1 MNLSKH
7 IVVVTG
13 AAGQLG
19 SAYVQAILDA
29 GGKVLALDRIQKIQ
43 LNKVWINNQ
52 NVVYVESD
60 ITSKDSLQEALAVC
74 VNRFGAPTGLI
85 NNAAID
91 SPPDSSASENGPF
104 EEYPLESFKR
114 VMDVNVT
121 GTLLA
126 CQVFGSAM
134 AGAGCGSI
142 INVASIYGKVSP
154 DQSIYEYR
162 RERGETYYKP
172 VAYSVSKS
180 SLYNMTRYLA
190 VYWAK
195 KGVRVN
201 TLTLAGVFNQQ
212 DESFLKAY
220 MNRIP
225 MGRMATPDDYLGP
238 ALFLISDASRY
249 MTGSD
254 LVVDGG
260 WTAI

>member
-7 IVVVTG
+7 VVVVTG

-19 SAYVQAILDA
+19 SAYVQAVLDA
-29 GGKVLALDRIQKIQ
+29 GGKVLALDRIKRVA
-43 LNKVWINNQ
+43 LNKEWVNSNN
-52 NVVYVESD
+52 VSYVESD
-60 ITSKDSLQEALAVC
+60 ITNKNSLQDALALC
-74 VNRFGAPTGLI
+74 IEQLGTPTGLI

-91 SPPDSSASENGPF
+91 SPPDSPASENGPF

-134 AGAGCGSI
+134 AEAGYGSI

-220 MNRIP
+220 LARIP
-225 MGRMATPDDYLGP
+225 MGRMATPADYFGP